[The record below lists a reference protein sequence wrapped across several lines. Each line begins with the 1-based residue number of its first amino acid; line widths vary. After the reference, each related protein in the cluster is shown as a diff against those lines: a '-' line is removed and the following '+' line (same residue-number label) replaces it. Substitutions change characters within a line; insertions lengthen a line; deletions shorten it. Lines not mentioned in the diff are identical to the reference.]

1 MPLLERSQ
9 TRCEAFSANIE
20 DRSISTHRNKSA
32 SISHSELDDLIFL
45 DTIDSTNMELKRRRQ
60 DFRGSNIL
68 LVSDEQTAGQGQK
81 GRLWESASGLGLWM
95 SLQLGRRET
104 LLHDLQRLSLYA
116 GLVMQEII
124 SNHVPLPIT
133 LKWPNDIMIGHRKC
147 GGILTELQWQGEQAT
162 SAIIGI
168 GVNLTHAHEDF
179 PPDLR
184 EQATSLALAGWET
197 PDRQVL
203 ISSFTHEFFDKI
215 ELLDDGPQMARL
227 WNNLA
232 YGAGQLVKWESDQ
245 GMIEGTFS
253 GINAQ
258 GEARIL
264 VRGGEKIFRTGEVGL
279 KYDRS

>member
-9 TRCEAFSANIE
+9 TRYEAFSANIE